1 MFYSTKCTCDHFT
14 EQECI
19 RKDCII
25 DMSQYHQQCDGSI
38 ISLPL
43 RITSNALEQI
53 TFCRNSIIIWWSSW
67 SYEIIWDLWW
77 SYDDHMMIIWNH
89 YKEEYYQRQCTVVD
103 HYYSFPLWELHTCC
117 FFTLLHHIFILAMAI
132 IGIKIMIST
141 RVETVSCHYRNQQ
154 HQH

>member
-1 MFYSTKCTCDHFT
+1 MHYCYFHLQAGMLCFT
-14 EQECI
+14 QLNVHV
-19 RKDCII
+19 II
-25 DMSQYHQQCDGSI
+25 LLNKSASEKIVSLICLNI
-38 ISLPL
+38 INSVMARSFPSLWELLPMHWNRL
-43 RITSNALEQI
+43 LFVVIVS
-53 TFCRNSIIIWWSSW
+53 
-67 SYEIIWDLWW
+67 

-154 HQH
+154 HPH